1 MQPAIGALG
10 AVLLL
15 SGAVLT
21 ASPVAVSVTVPALLL
36 APGLR
41 AFPWE
46 RALRM
51 WWRMKWFYLSLAL
64 FFGLWPV
71 DGGTAAGL
79 LEAATR
85 IVALMLVVLA
95 VVWLTD
101 RYARTELVPALG
113 SVLGGRR
120 GSALGAGHSFAR
132 RLFLALEAFE
142 RDRAGIEARRGRL
155 SGDRRARVDAVRE
168 WLVQRLDAALDPA
181 LDPAEREQPAPGSPM
196 PVREDRWR
204 GVETGW
210 MALVGMVALGL
221 QWGGWVTG

>member
-1 MQPAIGALG
+1 MQLAIGALG

-21 ASPVAVSVTVPALLL
+21 ASPVAVSVAVPALLL

-46 RALRM
+46 RAVRM

-64 FFGLWPV
+64 FFGLWPLG
-71 DGGTAAGL
+71 GGTAAGL

-142 RDRAGIEARRGRL
+142 RDRAGIEAWRGRL

-181 LDPAEREQPAPGSPM
+181 EPEQSVPGSPVPM
-196 PVREDRWR
+196 PVRQDRWR

>member
-1 MQPAIGALG
+1 MQLAIGALG

-21 ASPVAVSVTVPALLL
+21 ASPVAVSVAVPALLL

-46 RALRM
+46 RAVRM

-71 DGGTAAGL
+71 GGGTAAGL

-113 SVLGGRR
+113 SVLGGRW

-181 LDPAEREQPAPGSPM
+181 EPEQSVPGSPVPM
-196 PVREDRWR
+196 PVRQDRWR